1 MLYAFPYL
9 QQAARL
15 FGVLARS
22 VIQLD
27 MIALNQW
34 ITYGYYAMTFFFTLA
49 LAWNLWKSKN
59 PQESIL
65 YVVILIPFVL
75 RLLRV
80 K

>member
-1 MLYAFPYL
+1 MDI
-9 QQAARL
+9 
-15 FGVLARS
+15 S
-22 VIQLD
+22 MIQ
-27 MIALNQW
+27 LNQW
-34 ITYGYYAMTFFFTLA
+34 ITYGYYAMTCLFTLA

-75 RLLRV
+75 RLLRL

>member
-1 MLYAFPYL
+1 M
-9 QQAARL
+9 
-15 FGVLARS
+15 
-22 VIQLD
+22 D